1 MPYRVYGV
9 YGNFEV
15 RFSFLIRQW
24 VDHFNAH
31 KTAHPLATDM
41 DIVGGLYIVKALVLR
56 QFRAETICRHGLL
69 RIVLAPALIRLIQ
82 CLGAGFTVGLEADIA
97 LRLQKLDHIV
107 AAEIGRASCRE
118 RV

>member
-41 DIVGGLYIVKALVLR
+41 DIVGGLYIVK
-56 QFRAETICRHGLL
+56 
-69 RIVLAPALIRLIQ
+69 PLIL
-82 CLGAGFTVGLEADIA
+82 CKLGADTVG
-97 LRLQKLDHIV
+97 
-107 AAEIGRASCRE
+107 
-118 RV
+118 

>member
-41 DIVGGLYIVKALVLR
+41 DIVGGLHVVKTFVL
-56 QFRAETICRHGLL
+56 
-69 RIVLAPALIRLIQ
+69 
-82 CLGAGFTVGLEADIA
+82 
-97 LRLQKLDHIV
+97 
-107 AAEIGRASCRE
+107 S
-118 RV
+118 

>member
-56 QFRAETICRHGLL
+56 QFRAETICRHGAGDKELEVPRDATFQKFL
-69 RIVLAPALIRLIQ
+69 HQRPIVNRP
-82 CLGAGFTVGLEADIA
+82 T
-97 LRLQKLDHIV
+97 
-107 AAEIGRASCRE
+107 S
-118 RV
+118 